1 MKKAKCLRLAHSHYY
16 ASGKIGILRTI
27 LKCDSAL
34 RPVSLTVGHESYPLL
49 DESDEIEYQ
58 HVVLA
63 ALAATADEIQVTFC
77 APIPNINRNDAWC
90 FRFAPNRPPVQVSIP
105 ASPVASRGRPQ

>member
-1 MKKAKCLRLAHSHYY
+1 MTPIPAE
-16 ASGKIGILRTI
+16 IDTGIPMDRKRSPLQPGRPEGG
-27 LKCDSAL
+27 AL

-63 ALAATADEIQVTFC
+63 ALAATADEFQVTFC